1 MVRIGMIALAGM
13 VAGYAFAQDTPEAP
27 KSPHA
32 SVRLVSEQ
40 DALVPGTTASLALT
54 FEIEKNWHLYW
65 NGLIEEGM
73 TPTWRLALPERYEVQ
88 EAQWP
93 VPERLLQPGD
103 VLAHVYEH
111 AVTIIV
117 PVKVPAAAKPGE
129 SVTITGDVSWM
140 ICGSICVPED
150 AKISLTLPVRATAKA
165 SADAPK
171 FADARKQHPEPIA
184 RAKPAVRAS
193 VVDGSLEVDAPGA
206 TRASFFPGL
215 GSVEVPEIVK
225 QGDRKAAR
233 LSVRLEQSAGGR
245 VVGLV
250 RVERAGSPPKGYWI
264 DIPVGPKPPELP

>member
-1 MVRIGMIALAGM
+1 MVRIGVIVLAGV
-13 VAGYAFAQDTPEAP
+13 VAGYAFAQGTPEAP

-32 SVRLVSEQ
+32 SVRLVSER

-54 FEIEKNWHLYW
+54 FEIEKTWHLYW

-73 TPTWRLALPERYEVQ
+73 TPAWRIALPEGYEVQ

-93 VPERLLQPGD
+93 VPERLVQPGD

-117 PVKVPAAAKPGE
+117 PVKVPASATLGE
-129 SVTITGDVSWM
+129 LVTITGDVSWM

-150 AKISLTLPVRATAKA
+150 AKISLTLPVRAAAKA
-165 SADAPK
+165 SPDAPK
-171 FADARKQHPEPIA
+171 FVDARKQHPEPLA
-184 RAKPAVRAS
+184 QAKPAVLAS
-193 VVDGSLEVDAPGA
+193 VQDGSLEIDAPGA
-206 TRASFFPGL
+206 TRVSFFPGL
-215 GSVEVPEIVK
+215 GSVEVPEIVR

-233 LSVRLEQSAGGR
+233 LSVRLEQSEGGR

-264 DIPVGPKPPELP
+264 DLQAGPKQPELP